1 LAEIGNVLGGRYR
14 LVELLGQGGMAT
26 IYRARDNEL
35 ERDVAVKLLRP
46 EYERDPDFGTR
57 FRQEARAAGSLNHP
71 NIVSVYDF
79 GNDPAGAYIV
89 MELIDG
95 EDLASVI
102 RRTGAVPPRQAAR
115 LAADVASALAA
126 AHARGIIHRDVKPAN
141 VLVSR
146 DGRVKVTDFGIARAV
161 ADAQLTMPGLT
172 MGSVHYFSPEQ
183 ARGEPTTAAS
193 DVYSLGI
200 VLYELLTGRR
210 PWGGDSAAAIA
221 MARLS
226 GATPLPSAVRAGIP
240 PALDAIVRRAMS
252 RDPAQRYQT
261 AGEMR
266 EALDAFLA
274 DRAPSAA
281 ASPVGVGAAAGAAG
295 ASGAAGSLAASGLA
309 ASRGMDPVDPIS
321 PATVA
326 SGVAR
331 PNAGRVPYD
340 QDAYAGSYAPQRERY
355 AEPPPPPRRRVA
367 DDEYDEEPRGT
378 SPWVWISALLA
389 LAILAVVGF
398 LVFRLLSGPG
408 TPAVEQVTVP
418 TLVGKPF
425 DQAKTLAEGV
435 GLTAQIT
442 AIDSTSTQPANTV
455 LAQNPIA
462 GAKLGK
468 GGKVNLTIAGGPQQV
483 QVPSLITR
491 TENDALNLLAQAG
504 LKGGKRTD
512 AFDPTIP
519 AGSVVDQ
526 NPSAGQSVAS
536 GSSVNYTVSKG
547 PQPTPSPSP
556 TPVPTPTP
564 TPAPVNVGDYRCV
577 TLGQASGDVEG
588 DQFRVGNVVVDPET
602 KAANPGYAPE
612 EGSIVVAQAPGPGT
626 KRLPGSRIDLTV
638 HDPALPLATC
648 PPP

>member
-1 LAEIGNVLGGRYR
+1 MAEIGNVLGGRYR

-35 ERDVAVKLLRP
+35 DRDVAVKLLRP

-79 GNDPAGAYIV
+79 GHDPAGAYIV

-115 LAADVASALAA
+115 LASDVASALAA
-126 AHARGIIHRDVKPAN
+126 AHGRGIIHRDVKPAN

-226 GATPLPSAVRAGIP
+226 GAAPLPSAVRAGIP

-252 RDPAQRYQT
+252 RDPAQRYQS
-261 AGEMR
+261 AAEMR

-274 DRAPSAA
+274 DRAPSAS
-281 ASPVGVGAAAGAAG
+281 ASPVGVGAAAAAAGAAG
-295 ASGAAGSLAASGLA
+295 GMVAMGAGRA
-309 ASRGMDPVDPIS
+309 MDPVDAIS

-331 PNAGRVPYD
+331 PNAGRVPYG
-340 QDAYAGSYAPQRERY
+340 QDAYAGSYAPARERY
-355 AEPPPPPRRRVA
+355 AEPPPPRRRVA
-367 DDEYDEEPRGT
+367 DDEYDEEPGGT

-408 TPAVEQVTVP
+408 KPAIEQVTVP
-418 TLVGKPF
+418 TLVGKTF
-425 DQAKTLAEGV
+425 AQAQVAAQQV

-442 AIDSTSTQPANTV
+442 AIDATSTQPPNTV
-455 LAQNPIA
+455 LVQDPAA
-462 GAKLGK
+462 GASAAK
-468 GGKVNLTIAGGPQQV
+468 GGKVNLTVAGGPQQV
-483 QVPSLITR
+483 AVPSLITH
-491 TENDALNLLAQAG
+491 TEADALNLLAQAN
-504 LKGGKRTD
+504 LKAGKRTE

-519 AGSVVDQ
+519 SGSVIDQ
-526 NPSAGQSVAS
+526 NPSAGQPVTAGSTVA
-536 GSSVNYTVSKG
+536 YTVSKG
-547 PQPTPSPSP
+547 PQPTPTPSP

-564 TPAPVNVGDYRCV
+564 TPAPINVGDYRCM
-577 TLGQASGDVEG
+577 TLGQAGGEIEA
-588 DQFRVGNVVVDPET
+588 DQFRTGNVTVDAASGAET
-602 KAANPGYAPE
+602 PPYAPE
-612 EGSIVVAQAPGPGT
+612 EGSIVVAQAPAPGT
-626 KRLPGSRIDLTV
+626 KRKPGSRIDLTV
-638 HDPALPLATC
+638 HDPSIPLATC